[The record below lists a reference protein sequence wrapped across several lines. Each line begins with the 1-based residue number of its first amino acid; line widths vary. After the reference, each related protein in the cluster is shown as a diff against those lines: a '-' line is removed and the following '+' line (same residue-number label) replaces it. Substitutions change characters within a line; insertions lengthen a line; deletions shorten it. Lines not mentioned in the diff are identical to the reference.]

1 MTLRIL
7 AFPRD
12 PNPYQELLHTELR
25 RRGTVVTYLGSE
37 TRSQS
42 VNVALLP
49 LRIALGRLRG
59 VRVVHVHWLYP
70 FGLAWTGR
78 RWLRA
83 IREVLLAATLRA
95 ARLCGVRVVWTVHNV
110 VPHAPI
116 FTDDRRA
123 RRRLVDACDL
133 VIAHSAPALHDL
145 ELRTGARPRHA
156 RVIPLGPFAVRAPR
170 VPRRATRH
178 IAFFGKIEVYKGVE
192 ELLAAFAALPP
203 DSPLHLTVG
212 GACTDPALR
221 RRIERAAA
229 SLGARVTLRIEHL
242 PEAAVA
248 DLLAGVD
255 ALVLPF
261 RAVTTTSTAGQA
273 QAHGVPV
280 VIPDLPNL
288 RDLDAGVLRYDGSVR
303 DLTAALVAVSQLDA
317 AQLDALGAAAHRSA
331 HERTWGDVATE
342 TLDAY
347 RAVTETRP

>member
-1 MTLRIL
+1 VTLRIL
-7 AFPRD
+7 AFPQD

-59 VRVVHVHWLYP
+59 VRLVHVHWLYP
-70 FGLAWTGR
+70 FGLPWTGTR
-78 RWLRA
+78 SLRVL
-83 IREVLLAATLRA
+83 REVLLVGTLRA
-95 ARLCGVRVVWTVHNV
+95 ARLCGVRVVWTLHNV
-110 VPHAPI
+110 VPHSPI

-133 VIAHSAPALHDL
+133 VIAHSAPALDDL
-145 ELRTGARPRHA
+145 ELRTGATPRHA
-156 RVIPLGPFAVRAPR
+156 RVIPLGPFAARAPR

-178 IAFFGKIEVYKGVE
+178 VAFFGKIERYKGVE
-192 ELLAAFAALPP
+192 ELLAAFAALPHG
-203 DSPLHLTVG
+203 SPLHLTVA
-212 GACTDPALR
+212 GACTDAALR
-221 RRIERAAA
+221 HRIEHAAA
-229 SLGARVTLRIEHL
+229 PLGARVTLRIEHV
-242 PEAAVA
+242 PEPAV
-248 DLLAGVD
+248 DHLLADVD

-280 VIPDLPNL
+280 VIPDLANL
-288 RDLDAGVLRYDGSVR
+288 RDLDAGVIRYDGSVG
-303 DLTAALVAVSQLDA
+303 DLTATLVAVSQLDA
-317 AQLDALGAAAHRSA
+317 TQLDALGAAAYRAA
-331 HERTWGDVATE
+331 HARTWGDVATE

-347 RAVTETRP
+347 RAVTEARA